1 MMPRKIKR
9 KDNLTKPIQ
18 PIANAPADF
27 FVGRKRKDSHANKHF
42 ASKESLALVG

>member
-27 FVGRKRKDSHANKHF
+27 FVIKQDVNTF
-42 ASKESLALVG
+42 VITFNL